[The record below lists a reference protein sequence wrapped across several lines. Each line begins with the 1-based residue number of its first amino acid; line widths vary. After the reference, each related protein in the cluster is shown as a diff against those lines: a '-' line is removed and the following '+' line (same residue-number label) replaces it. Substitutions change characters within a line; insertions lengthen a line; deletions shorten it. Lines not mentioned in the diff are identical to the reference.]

1 MFEWN
6 DLKNKSNL
14 SKHGVSFEEAAV
26 AFADPLGLDG
36 PDVLHSHTEIRN
48 IRIADPGDGTLLTII
63 YTIRIETNGTQ
74 KIRIISARKASR
86 KERLAYQA
94 AP

>member
-6 DLKNKSNL
+6 DLKNQSNL
-14 SKHGVSFEEAAV
+14 AKHGVSFEEAAV

-36 PDVLHSHTEIRN
+36 PDVLHSQKEIRYN
-48 IRIADPGDGTLLTII
+48 RVADPGNGTLLTIV
-63 YTIRIETNGTQ
+63 YTIRIQTNGTQ